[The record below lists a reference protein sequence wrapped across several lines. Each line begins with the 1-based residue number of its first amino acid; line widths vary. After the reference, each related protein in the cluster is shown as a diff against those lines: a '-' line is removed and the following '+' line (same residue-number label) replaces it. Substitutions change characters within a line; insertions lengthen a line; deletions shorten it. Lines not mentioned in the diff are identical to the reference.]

1 MEITYKKHINT
12 EKDNR
17 VEFLLINYDYIDG
30 NEYLAKLFFEE
41 YGFIVDKKI
50 DGWWYSIICIHLDS
64 STYELLW
71 HEDTGNEIYC
81 LKQTKEENDLLQQ
94 RLERILVILNNR
106 IKEKELN
113 IKK

>member
-1 MEITYKKHINT
+1 MEVTYKKYINT

-30 NEYLAKLFFEE
+30 SDYLARLFFEE
-41 YGFIVDKKI
+41 YGFIVEKKI
-50 DGWWYSIICIHLDS
+50 DGLWYSIICIHLEN

-81 LKQTKEENDLLQQ
+81 LNQTEEENEMLQR
-94 RLERILVILNNR
+94 RLEEVLYVLNNR
-106 IKEKELN
+106 IKKKE
-113 IKK
+113 IKCL